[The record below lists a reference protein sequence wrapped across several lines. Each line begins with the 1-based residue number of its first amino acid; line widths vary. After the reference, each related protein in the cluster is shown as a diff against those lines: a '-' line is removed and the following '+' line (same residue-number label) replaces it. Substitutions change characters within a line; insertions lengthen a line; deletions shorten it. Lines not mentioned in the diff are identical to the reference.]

1 MASQAQS
8 IGVVIVAF
16 NSSDVILDCLES
28 LLQGPGPHPRIV
40 VVDNASPDDTVV
52 TVRNWASGATP
63 YVAPDDIPYRISPV
77 QKPLALAEINRG
89 DAPQTFDD
97 QGLVLL
103 HSGANRGFAG
113 GVNLGLAYLAAD
125 PTIRHFWVLNP
136 DAISAPGTVDAILK
150 TAEQTPGYGLMGG
163 RVCYA
168 EPPHR
173 VQIDGGTLN
182 KRTGVTGNANLG
194 RPMAEAAAPTGA
206 QLDFITGASMIASR
220 AFYDRIGPMR
230 EDYFLYYEEVDWAC
244 RRGDLPLVVA
254 PEAIVYH
261 RAGTAIGSPTLE
273 RLASP
278 FSIWFKHR
286 GRMRFMRRFHKAAL
300 PTAWAYGMAKAAQM
314 VLKRAWP
321 QAWAIFAA
329 TNGLPAPK
337 SVRGRL
343 APEAAKIAFAK
354 PEN

>member
-1 MASQAQS
+1 MVLGAET
-8 IGVVIVAF
+8 IGVVVVAF
-16 NSSDVILDCLES
+16 NSADVILDCVES

-40 VVDNASPDDTVV
+40 VVDNASPDDTVE
-52 TVRNWASGATP
+52 TLRNWASGKVSFT
-63 YVAPDDIPYRISPV
+63 APQDIPFHMVPSP
-77 QKPLALAEINRG
+77 KPVALIEKRRG
-89 DAPQTFDD
+89 EVTELL
-97 QGLVLL
+97 QGSGVVLL

-113 GVNLGLAYLAAD
+113 GVNAGLEYLAAD
-125 PTIRHFWVLNP
+125 PSIQHFWVLNP
-136 DAISAPGTVDAILK
+136 DAMSAPGTVDAIL
-150 TAEQTPGYGLMGG
+150 TAAAANPGYGLMGG

-182 KRTGVTGNANLG
+182 RRTGVTGNVNLG
-194 RPMAEAAAPTGA
+194 RPMAEVSAPKA
-206 QLDFITGASMIASR
+206 SELDFITGASMIASR
-220 AFYDRIGPMR
+220 VFYEHVGPMR

-244 RRGDLPLVVA
+244 RRGDLPMIVAGDVV
-254 PEAIVYH
+254 VYH

-286 GRMRFMRRFHKAAL
+286 GRMRFMRRFHKGAL

-314 VLKRAWP
+314 VMKRAWP
-321 QAWAIFAA
+321 QAWAILAA

-343 APEAAKIAFAK
+343 APEAAKIAFAR
-354 PEN
+354 PED